1 MLAKRFEDILHKL
14 GMAGLEHPLFYHA
27 PVGIRFEI
35 GGEEPIYLDR
45 SAAKLRTNPAYV
57 QGALDRAAAIYR
69 ALPAMPDLLRIDGY
83 PDEEPAESLLTV
95 IQQRMGLPVPDEQLP
110 AIELDEDG
118 DTHAQVQFY
127 WNLSGITFQPEQ
139 LLQEII
145 LGDIGGWSGF
155 VSSVYLT
162 GPGPYLYHLYDDRGL
177 DVLGSSRELLLPL
190 YHQFHGWILEYN
202 LEQIDR
208 VFTAEQPQRQKFTID
223 GRRFSNMAGFY
234 DEVERVFTSGL
245 DWKIG
250 RNLNAFNDILR
261 GGFGRHEYHNEEL
274 LYRLFGVNAEL
285 LIDHAWGW
293 EPCTITDVKAYKP
306 ENKSIVSGQVLQCPY
321 SFDKARLVVR
331 EMADALALDLVDKGL
346 VTNQLVLTVGYD
358 IENLV
363 FTQGTAAYTG
373 AVTTDC
379 YGRKIPKHAVG
390 TENFSYTSS
399 ANDLLEAVTT
409 LYDRIVDRTLLIRRL
424 SISANRLLRE
434 DEAPKQDETEQLDL
448 FTDYVAREEQ
458 QAEYEAEHARE
469 RKIQKTM
476 LRIKKKFGK
485 NAILKGMN
493 LEDGATA
500 RERNQTIGG
509 HQA

>member
-45 SAAKLRTNPAYV
+45 RAAKLKTNPAYV

-110 AIELDEDG
+110 AIELGEDG

-127 WNLSGITFQPEQ
+127 WDLSGITFQPEQ

-162 GPGPYLYHLYDDRGL
+162 GPGPFLYHLYDDRGL

-208 VFTAEQPQRQKFTID
+208 VFTADQPQRQKFTID
-223 GRRFSNMAGFY
+223 GRRFSSMAGFY
-234 DEVERVFTSGL
+234 DEVERVFTFGL
-245 DWKIG
+245 DRKIG

-261 GGFGRHEYHNEEL
+261 GGFGRHEYGQPIHIQWLAYEKSVRNLGKENMDTIVEIIL
-274 LYRLFGVNAEL
+274 DTDHSGHDCM
-285 LIDHAWGW
+285 LIDTVGMSTLFLPDLQYHFHDMDPNWVVNHAYNVASYILANDNPIQDG
-293 EPCTITDVKAYKP
+293 ETVDGV
-306 ENKSIVSGQVLQCPY
+306 ENGEMSRELQWKCQY
-321 SFDKARLVVR
+321 
-331 EMADALALDLVDKGL
+331 EDALIQPPRGVLDINMGE
-346 VTNQLVLTVGYD
+346 Y
-358 IENLV
+358 
-363 FTQGTAAYTG
+363 AAG
-373 AVTTDC
+373 Q
-379 YGRKIPKHAVG
+379 R
-390 TENFSYTSS
+390 
-399 ANDLLEAVTT
+399 
-409 LYDRIVDRTLLIRRL
+409 
-424 SISANRLLRE
+424 
-434 DEAPKQDETEQLDL
+434 
-448 FTDYVAREEQ
+448 
-458 QAEYEAEHARE
+458 
-469 RKIQKTM
+469 
-476 LRIKKKFGK
+476 
-485 NAILKGMN
+485 
-493 LEDGATA
+493 
-500 RERNQTIGG
+500 
-509 HQA
+509 